1 MITCIVRNT
10 IINIF
15 MILEFN
21 TVHSGRE
28 IRIIYLLQNM
38 NQINIES
45 YIEHALHM
53 IVMYV

>member
-1 MITCIVRNT
+1 
-10 IINIF
+10 

-38 NQINIES
+38 NQIYIES